1 MSKGKLLAIVVV
13 WLMLFGIGA
22 VAWRFLVQPTVI
34 AANEE
39 HREVILTRSS
49 SDSRYDHRL
58 KLRLDSFSGYAVL
71 RSPEFAKELGD
82 RSIKVTLVDDKAD
95 YAGRL
100 AALKSGEAQLAV
112 FTIDALLKTSAEI
125 GELPASIVSIIDETR
140 GADAVV
146 GFKDKFKSVD
156 DFNSP
161 NVRFVLTPDS
171 PSETLA
177 RVVMTHFDL
186 PNMASNPIVAAKD
199 ARDVYDRYRRS
210 GPNDSQVFVLWE
222 PYVSKMK
229 ENPNVHTIISTRD
242 LFGYIVDV
250 LVVNRDYL
258 AKNEE
263 AVRKIL
269 ECYFRANYQHRT
281 KMTELVLADAKL
293 QGEALTATQ
302 AERLV
307 EGVQWKD
314 TQRNYAH
321 FGITSN
327 NSIQHIED
335 MIENISNVLMS
346 TGAMK
351 MDPTEGRPNLLYY
364 DSILRELQANQ
375 FHPSGSATNDGI
387 DDSIQL
393 RPLSEREW
401 NELTTVGTLK
411 VPQLVFA
418 RGGAKLLGGSKS
430 TLNDLAD
437 TLRTQRYYLK
447 IRGVATRQGDK
458 ELNKALAAQRAQA
471 AEQYLNEKG
480 IASER
485 LRATEPQLG
494 DVPSVTFTLGQLPY

>member
-13 WLMLFGIGA
+13 WLMLFGVGA
-22 VAWRFLVQPTVI
+22 VAWKFLVQPSVD
-34 AANEE
+34 AAQEE
-39 HREVILTRSS
+39 QREQILTRGS

-82 RSIKVTLVDDKAD
+82 RSIKVSLIDDKAD

-100 AALKSGEAQLAV
+100 AALKRGEADLAV
-112 FTIDALLKTSAEI
+112 FTIDALLKTSSEV

-156 DFNSP
+156 DFNNP

-199 ARDVYDRYRRS
+199 ARDVYERYRTS

-250 LVVNRDYL
+250 LVVNRNYL
-258 AKNEE
+258 AKNEQVVKE
-263 AVRKIL
+263 IL
-269 ECYFRANYQHRT
+269 ECYFRASYQHRA
-281 KMTELVLADAKL
+281 KMTDLVLDDAKL
-293 QGEALTATQ
+293 QGEALTRDQ
-302 AERLV
+302 AEKLV

-321 FGITSN
+321 FGVTSN
-327 NSIQHIED
+327 GSIQHIED

-351 MDPTEGRPNLLYY
+351 TDPTEGRPNLLYY
-364 DSILRELQANQ
+364 DSILRDLQSDQ
-375 FHPSGSATNDGI
+375 FHPSGSATNDGV

-393 RPLSEREW
+393 RGLSEREW

-411 VPQLVFA
+411 VPELVFA
-418 RGGAKLLGGSKS
+418 RGGAKLLGGSKT
-430 TLNDLAD
+430 TLNELAD
-437 TLRTQRYYLK
+437 TLRTQRYYVK
-447 IRGVATRQGDK
+447 IRGVATKQGDK
-458 ELNKALAAQRAQA
+458 ELNKALAGSRAQA
-471 AEQYLNEKG
+471 AMQYLNEKG
-480 IASER
+480 IATER
-485 LRATEPQLG
+485 LKATEPQLG
-494 DVPSVTFTLGQLPY
+494 NIPSVTFTLGQMPY